1 MAKKGAKKKVAA
13 LPDQLKKTELN
24 KPPKSTL
31 FEKRT
36 RNFSIG
42 ISLFFHNYY
51 GSVSIISWY
60 YELQ

>member
-13 LPDQLKKTELN
+13 LPAQLKKTELK

-31 FEKRT
+31 FEKRM

-42 ISLFFHNYY
+42 ISLFF
-51 GSVSIISWY
+51 S
-60 YELQ
+60 